1 MSAQGAWPLEGR
13 APARGRLL
21 AERRGVAHALCP
33 PATRFID
40 ARRQAGDRH
49 GGAAVGLVV
58 LLRAVRPLPTS
69 ASGNGECGRP
79 RLPPSSLPIGSL
91 RTPFALIGR
100 GRTRLSC
107 SHWPALRAAH
117 EHPGNR
123 AAGFPNYGVPQLRG
137 SQLRGFS
144 LLARPAG
151 SLAQCLPEQFHCSEP
166 YDPQTDCYPLEWLCD
181 GHPDCDD
188 GRDEWSCGTNWST
201 AVPTA
206 GGTEASAVPS
216 PRHALPSRNHGR
228 MWMLI
233 VAGIFHCEVVR
244 WD

>member
-69 ASGNGECGRP
+69 ASGN
-79 RLPPSSLPIGSL
+79 
-91 RTPFALIGR
+91 
-100 GRTRLSC
+100 
-107 SHWPALRAAH
+107 
-117 EHPGNR
+117 
-123 AAGFPNYGVPQLRG
+123 
-137 SQLRGFS
+137 
-144 LLARPAG
+144 G